1 MRINY
6 KNILFALASSLTLW
20 SCGDKLNIEP
30 EQSIREEIAL
40 STDENVK
47 KALYGA
53 YNELSGEYFYGGVVQ
68 LLSEMLTS
76 TTEIRWEG
84 TFNQPREV
92 YNKNMLATN
101 SFITNLW
108 LQGYDAINI
117 ANNVLSA
124 LEVVNEA
131 DREVVEGQA
140 LFVRGIAHF
149 ELVRLFAK
157 PYSSGNNSSNPGIPL
172 KLTATREINEES
184 YLPRVTVEDAY
195 TQIIADLTA
204 AEAKLENSSEVAYGQ
219 KTAAAAILSRVYLQ
233 MENYTAAR
241 EAANRAINYNAFIV
255 ENVYAKTFNKGKIN
269 VADPDVTTTDGI
281 FQMPV
286 SAQDGANVM
295 HTYWSITAFGARAG
309 DVVVLPAHLALYD
322 QSQDASGAYLD
333 HRLALFYRGEGN
345 AIGSGDWRSGKWK
358 FLNCNLSIVR
368 LSEMYLT
375 RAECNFRLG
384 TSQGAT
390 ALADIN
396 YIRGRHTALPALTTV
411 DLNRILLERKLELA
425 HEGQGIH
432 DIKRLKGSVDGTAF
446 DDRALLLPIP
456 QREIDAS
463 NGVLVQN

>member
-1 MRINY
+1 MKINY
-6 KNILFALASSLTLW
+6 KNIFFALATSVTLW

-30 EQSIREEIAL
+30 EQSIREEVAL
-40 STDENVK
+40 NSDENVK
-47 KALYGA
+47 RALSGA
-53 YNELSGEYFYGGVVQ
+53 YNELSEEYFYGGVVQ
-68 LLSEMLTS
+68 LLSELLTS
-76 TTEIRWEG
+76 TSEIRWEG
-84 TFNQPREV
+84 TFSQPREV

-101 SFITNLW
+101 SFVTNLW

-117 ANNVLSA
+117 ANNVLGA
-124 LEVVNEA
+124 LTIVNEE
-131 DREVVEGQA
+131 DRDVVEGQA

-157 PYSSGNNSSNPGIPL
+157 PYSSGSISSNPGVPL
-172 KLTATREINEES
+172 KLTATREIDEES
-184 YLPRVTVEDAY
+184 YLPRASVEEVY
-195 TQIIADLTA
+195 TQIINDLTT
-204 AEAKLENSSEVAYGQ
+204 AESLLENSGEFAYGQ

-233 MENYTAAR
+233 MENYAEAR
-241 EAANRAINYNAFIV
+241 DAANRAIDYGRFAV
-255 ENVYAKTFNKGKIN
+255 GSSYARTFNSGKIN
-269 VADPDVTTTDGI
+269 STDPDAVSSDGI

-295 HTYWSITAFGARAG
+295 HTYWSITAYGARAG

-322 QSQDASGAYLD
+322 QSVDAGGAYLD

-345 AIGSGDWRSGKWK
+345 DIGTGDWRSGKWK
-358 FLNCNLSIVR
+358 FLNSNLSIVR

-384 TSQGAT
+384 TSVGAT

-396 YIRGRHTALPALTTV
+396 YIRERHTALPNLTTV
-411 DLNRILLERKLELA
+411 DLNRILLERRLELA

-432 DIKRLKGSVDGTAF
+432 DIKRLKGSVDGTAY
-446 DDRALLLPIP
+446 DDRSLLLPIP

>member
-1 MRINY
+1 MKINY
-6 KNILFALASSLTLW
+6 KNILLALATSATLW
-20 SCGDKLNIEP
+20 SCGNKLNIEP

-40 STDENVK
+40 NSDENVK
-47 KALYGA
+47 RALSGA
-53 YNELSGEYFYGGVVQ
+53 YNELSEEYFYGGVVQ
-68 LLSEMLTS
+68 LLSELLTS
-76 TTEIRWEG
+76 TSEIRWEG

-101 SFITNLW
+101 SFITSLW

-131 DREVVEGQA
+131 DREVVEGRA

-157 PYSSGNNSSNPGIPL
+157 PYSSGNTNSNPGVPL

-184 YLPRVTVEDAY
+184 YLPRASVEEVY
-195 TQIIADLTA
+195 QQIISDLTT
-204 AEAKLENSSEVAYGQ
+204 AESKLENNGEFAYGQ
-219 KTAAAAILSRVYLQ
+219 KTAAAAMLSRVYLQ
-233 MENYTAAR
+233 MENYAEAR
-241 EAANRAINYNAFIV
+241 DAANRAITYDQFAVGNS
-255 ENVYAKTFNKGKIN
+255 YARTFNSGKVN
-269 VADPDVTTTDGI
+269 STDPDAATSDGI

-295 HTYWSITAFGARAG
+295 HTYWSITAYGARAG

-322 QSQDASGAYLD
+322 QSVDTNSAYLD

-345 AIGSGDWRSGKWK
+345 DIGTGDWRSGKWR
-358 FLNCNLSIVR
+358 FLNSNLSIVR

-384 TSQGAT
+384 TSVGAT

-396 YIRGRHTALPALTTV
+396 YIRGRHTALPNLTTI